1 MNKINL
7 EKLIEEALEIDSGL
21 VNENSSMNDIE
32 EWDSL
37 GHLSI
42 LLKLDE
48 ELGGEAGG
56 IKELAEAKSVNEI
69 FEILKSKG
77 FTES

>member
-1 MNKINL
+1 MDKINL
-7 EKLIEEALEIDSGL
+7 EKLVEEALEIDVGR
-21 VNENSSMNDIE
+21 VNASSSMNDIE

-48 ELGGEAGG
+48 VLGGEAGG
-56 IKELAEAKSVNEI
+56 IKELATATSVNQI
-69 FEILKSKG
+69 FRILKDEGLIDS
-77 FTES
+77 

>member
-1 MNKINL
+1 MQKIDL
-7 EKLIEEALEIDSGL
+7 EKLIEEALEL
-21 VNENSSMNDIE
+21 VEGTINSSSSMNVIE

-48 ELGGEAGG
+48 VLGGEAGG
-56 IKELAEAKSVNEI
+56 IKELATATNVNEI
-69 FEILKSKG
+69 YEILQNSG
-77 FTES
+77 LIDN